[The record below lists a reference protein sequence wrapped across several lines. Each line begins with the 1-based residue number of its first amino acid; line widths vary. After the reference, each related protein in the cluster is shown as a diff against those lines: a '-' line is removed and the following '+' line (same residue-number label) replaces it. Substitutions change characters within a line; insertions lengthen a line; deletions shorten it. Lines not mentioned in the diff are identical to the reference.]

1 MPNLVDIPTVVS
13 TLVTFFA
20 MGGGDAAIEA
30 IKGISV
36 NGALKLA
43 ALKDELLQQPEVEQS
58 VVQFQQHPL
67 DIDARQHLE
76 RVLQQALEKHAVFQQ
91 TAVRV
96 RDVKAKHGG
105 VAAAVISGKV
115 TINNSGRADD

>member
-43 ALKDELLQQPEVEQS
+43 ALKDALLQQPAVEQS
-58 VVQFQQHPL
+58 VTQFQQNPL
-67 DIDARQHLE
+67 DMEARTGLE
-76 RVLQQALEKHAVFQQ
+76 RILQQALEKHAVFQQ
-91 TAVRV
+91 AAVRV
-96 RDVKAKHGG
+96 RDVKAKDGG
-105 VAAAVISGKV
+105 VAAAVISGNV
-115 TINNSGRADD
+115 TINNQGRADD